1 MKSKFLR
8 LGIKD
13 LIKGCIVT
21 IFFSL
26 STTLLISGMT
36 VKQHLLTSLAAL
48 LSYLAKNI
56 LTNDKDEILKK

>member
-1 MKSKFLR
+1 MTIILFR
-8 LGIKD
+8 L
-13 LIKGCIVT
+13 LLYNLLKGCIVT

-36 VKQHLLTSLAAL
+36 AKQHLLTSVAAL

-56 LTNDKDEILKK
+56 LTNENDNLLKK

>member
-8 LGIKD
+8 LGIAD
-13 LIKGCIVT
+13 LAKGAVVT

-36 VKQHLLTSLAAL
+36 IKQHLLTSAAAL

-56 LTNDKDEILKK
+56 LTNDKDELLKK